1 MTQQNTKAIML
12 FRLWRPLIHLF
23 VILLIYRLA
32 YQWRINSTLFWKID
46 IGTTRVAR
54 DELLL
59 YSLISAGVFIV
70 TGIIHKRYN
79 LISHES
85 ETNRTFLTVWW
96 QWTII
101 MTCLAYF

>member
-1 MTQQNTKAIML
+1 MTQQNTKSIML
-12 FRLWRPLIHLF
+12 FRLWRPLIHLS

-70 TGIIHKRYN
+70 TGIIHKWYN